1 MRRRAAGVP
10 DRPRCGGEP
19 PRTGYPPAGLCPVR
33 GQKCPEALI
42 FLKEKN
48 KQFFWLSEQIFF
60 LQNVLSCGAG

>member
-33 GQKCPEALI
+33 GQKCPEAWI
-42 FLKEKN
+42 FLKGK
-48 KQFFWLSEQIFF
+48 K
-60 LQNVLSCGAG
+60 